1 MKSNLIKDTT
11 KEERIALIKA
21 WIPDDDGLQDCDM
34 DLWDI
39 YADYIN
45 GKREIAEINAQMT
58 GTFYT
63 EEDLNH
69 WENVDTIRYTKSLH
83 GDDRI
88 MQYTP
93 RNILNY
99 VYEKEGVRHKKIMR
113 YSSLP
118 QDKIFTWNEA
128 GRFHKGQYILCLL
141 YTSPSPRD

>member
-11 KEERIALIKA
+11 KEERIALIKE

-63 EEDLNH
+63 EEDLN
-69 WENVDTIRYTKSLH
+69 D
-83 GDDRI
+83 
-88 MQYTP
+88 
-93 RNILNY
+93 
-99 VYEKEGVRHKKIMR
+99 
-113 YSSLP
+113 
-118 QDKIFTWNEA
+118 
-128 GRFHKGQYILCLL
+128 
-141 YTSPSPRD
+141 